1 MEDLRIFPQLRIQYY
16 PMRSRNWVQALVII
30 TVYLNSSNSNV
41 SRTLCAIRKFRTWT
55 TTWLGQFKTQH
66 GAKMGLFLTV
76 ASWIFWMP
84 CRYRTMEWYCMQTYI
99 YIYICLHVQTGIMNR
114 TVPTDIYWISIQSSI
129 SSIAKAQ
136 PLKWRNDVM
145 DMVWDDEYLVFSN
158 KPWGTATWILK

>member
-99 YIYICLHVQTGIMNR
+99 YIYMPTCANWNYEPHCTYRYLLDKYPKQHQLHCKGSAIEME
-114 TVPTDIYWISIQSSI
+114 
-129 SSIAKAQ
+129 
-136 PLKWRNDVM
+136 KWCDGHGM
-145 DMVWDDEYLVFSN
+145 GWWVFS
-158 KPWGTATWILK
+158 LL